1 LKKRIKN
8 QKKIIREKKVQKRRK
23 MKADIDKIKE
33 LREKTSLSVME
44 CKNALEKTGGDL
56 EKALEYLKKRGFE
69 MSEKKESRETKEG
82 LIGSYVHING
92 KVGTLVEV
100 NCESDFVSRNEEFK
114 ELVKNIC
121 LQITATG
128 PKYIDR
134 NSVPDEEKN
143 KIKDI
148 VKEEFKD
155 KKEEIIEK
163 IIEGKLNDFYKENVL
178 LDQIYVKD
186 ENITVNEYIKS
197 KIAKLGENI
206 KVKRFSRFEI
216 GE

>member
-1 LKKRIKN
+1 M
-8 QKKIIREKKVQKRRK
+8 EKKVQKRRK
-23 MKADIDKIKE
+23 MKVDIDKIKE

-44 CKNALEKTGGDL
+44 CKNALEKTNGDL

-121 LQITATG
+121 LQITATS

-178 LDQIYVKD
+178 LDQIYIKD

>member
-1 LKKRIKN
+1 M
-8 QKKIIREKKVQKRRK
+8 KV
-23 MKADIDKIKE
+23 DIDKIKE

-44 CKNALEKTGGDL
+44 CKNALEKTNGDL

-121 LQITATG
+121 LQITATS

-178 LDQIYVKD
+178 LDQIYIKD

>member
-1 LKKRIKN
+1 
-8 QKKIIREKKVQKRRK
+8 

-44 CKNALEKTGGDL
+44 CKNALEKTNGDL

-121 LQITATG
+121 LQITATS

-186 ENITVNEYIKS
+186 ENITVGEYIKS

>member
-1 LKKRIKN
+1 MK
-8 QKKIIREKKVQKRRK
+8 KKVQKRRK
-23 MKADIDKIKE
+23 MKVDIDKIKE

-44 CKNALEKTGGDL
+44 CKNALEKTNGDL

-121 LQITATG
+121 LQITATS

-178 LDQIYVKD
+178 LDQIYIKD

>member
-1 LKKRIKN
+1 M
-8 QKKIIREKKVQKRRK
+8 KV
-23 MKADIDKIKE
+23 DIDKIKE

-44 CKNALEKTGGDL
+44 CKNALEKTNGDL

-121 LQITATG
+121 LQITATS

-134 NSVPDEEKN
+134 NYVHKKEKN

-178 LDQIYVKD
+178 LDQIYIKD